1 MSDLPSAPSRPLRAP
16 NDFGATVTTKT
27 DPIALFERV
36 RAILAHADTPL
47 GKLEECVRE
56 LQRVVASNEGDRE
69 EIASRRKIEMTAA
82 TPASE
87 LDKRL
92 DTLDLPP
99 GALPV
104 GRGKE
109 RAAIR
114 RGSCE

>member
-1 MSDLPSAPSRPLRAP
+1 M
-16 NDFGATVTTKT
+16 TTKT

-92 DTLDLPP
+92 DTLDLP
-99 GALPV
+99 LW
-104 GRGKE
+104 
-109 RAAIR
+109 RAPCWTREGTSGDPKGVLRVA
-114 RGSCE
+114 GH